1 MGTILIFCAHSDDEA
16 VGMAGTILKYVEEGK
31 EIIKVVF
38 SFGESS
44 HPHFKEEV
52 VIDRRLSESEE
63 ASKFIGI
70 KETIFLG
77 LPDTKVKQN
86 VESSDLQRQIKDLL
100 GKYRPEKIFIPTASD
115 PHPDHRAVN
124 YIVLSIIDKMRKTYP
139 VYEFE
144 VWNIVNESKPM
155 VFIDITPYYRKKVL
169 YMKMF
174 RSQWQY
180 MYALWLPVYF
190 RSRAY
195 GRRNGCK
202 YAERFYK
209 VR

>member
-1 MGTILIFCAHSDDEA
+1 MGTVLIFCAHSDDEA

-52 VIDRRLSESEE
+52 VIDKRVSESEE

-77 LPDTKVKQN
+77 LPDTKVRQN
-86 VESSDLQRQIKDLL
+86 VESSNIKQQIKDLL
-100 GKYRPEKIFIPTASD
+100 EKHKPEKIFIPTASD

-124 YIVLSIIDKMRKTYP
+124 GTVLNIVDKARKNYP

-155 VFIDITPYYRKKVL
+155 VFIDITPYYKKKVL

-180 MYALWLPVYF
+180 MYALWLPVFF
-190 RSRAY
+190 RSRSY

>member
-52 VIDRRLSESEE
+52 VIDKRVSESEE

-86 VESSDLQRQIKDLL
+86 IESSNIGQQVRGLL
-100 GKYRPEKIFIPTASD
+100 ESHKPEKIFIPTASD

-124 YIVLSIIDKMRKTYP
+124 GIVLSIVDKARKSYP

-155 VFIDITPYYRKKVL
+155 VFIDITPYYKKKVH

-180 MYALWLPVYF
+180 MYALWLPVFF

>member
-31 EIIKVVF
+31 EIIKIVF

-52 VIDRRLSESEE
+52 VIDKRVSESKE

-86 VESSDLQRQIKDLL
+86 IESCTFSTL
-100 GKYRPEKIFIPTASD
+100 
-115 PHPDHRAVN
+115 
-124 YIVLSIIDKMRKTYP
+124 
-139 VYEFE
+139 
-144 VWNIVNESKPM
+144 
-155 VFIDITPYYRKKVL
+155 
-169 YMKMF
+169 
-174 RSQWQY
+174 WQ
-180 MYALWLPVYF
+180 
-190 RSRAY
+190 
-195 GRRNGCK
+195 
-202 YAERFYK
+202 
-209 VR
+209 